1 MSSPS
6 TRWQHAALI
15 LGILLVATNL
25 RPAVTALS
33 PLAERMFQDGLSREA
48 IGILTTIPL
57 LLFGMVGLWAG
68 WIGGR
73 LGLARALGLGLLLI
87 AAGCLVR
94 SAPGEDAGFWRLG
107 GTVLIGA
114 GIAVGNVILPGL
126 VKSRYPQHLGILTSL
141 YSTAMNVGAA
151 FGLALAV
158 PLANALPGGWNA
170 SLASWAVL
178 ALVSFALWVPQMR
191 PAPTVYRPAR
201 PLSGVAALAK
211 QRRAWEMAAFMG
223 LQSMVFYAAVA
234 WLPTVLQYRGLSEG
248 GAAGWVSATQA
259 LGCLASLT
267 VPALAARAR
276 SQSAWAA
283 GCALLNALSLAGVLL
298 LPAEW
303 VGLAVIGFGLGAN
316 ASFGL
321 VLFLIA
327 ARSATPA
334 TAASLSAL
342 AQAAGYLLAAPGPWL
357 VGWLSTT
364 AGGWNLAFSCIV
376 VMALLAALAGT
387 YAGRPGELRLPDEP
401 VTP

>member
-1 MSSPS
+1 
-6 TRWQHAALI
+6 
-15 LGILLVATNL
+15 VATNL

-33 PLAERMFQDGLSREA
+33 PLAERMFLDGMSREA
-48 IGILTTIPL
+48 IGSLTTIPL
-57 LLFGMVGLWAG
+57 LLFGIVGLWAG

-73 LGLARALGLGLLLI
+73 IGLARALGLGLLLI

-94 SAPGEDAGFWRLG
+94 SAPGEGAGFWRIL
-107 GTVLIGA
+107 GTVLVGA
-114 GIAVGNVILPGL
+114 GIAIGNVILPGL

-158 PLANALPGGWNA
+158 PLAIALPGGWNA
-170 SLASWAVL
+170 SLASWAGL
-178 ALVSFALWVPQMR
+178 ALFSLALWVPQML
-191 PAPTVYRPAR
+191 PAPTVQRPAR
-201 PLSGVAALAK
+201 PLAGVFALAK

-223 LQSMVFYAAVA
+223 LQSMVFYASVA
-234 WLPTVLQYRGLSEG
+234 WLPTVLQYRGMGEG
-248 GAAGWVSATQA
+248 AAAGWVSATQA

-276 SQSAWAA
+276 SQSVWAA
-283 GCALLNALSLAGVLL
+283 GCALLNALSIAGVLL
-298 LPAEW
+298 LPVSW
-303 VGLAVIGFGLGAN
+303 VGIAVIGLGLGAN

-364 AGGWNLAFSCIV
+364 AGGWNLAFASIV
-376 VMALLAALAGT
+376 AMALLAALAGA
-387 YAGRPGELRLPDEP
+387 YAGRPGELRLPEENAEP
-401 VTP
+401 